1 MIKGNVLIYTH
12 TDMDGFGSNLIA
24 NYIENNY
31 EDVKFTVKN
40 LNYDQINEEILKDIR
55 DESIFTYDYIFI
67 TDISVSEETSA
78 LLNILWHSN
87 DEYDIV
93 NLELLD
99 HHESALWLNK
109 YDWCNVILTKYNRK
123 ISGTEL
129 FADSIFEDNI
139 PEDIFNLIENIK
151 LYDTWLWVENNN
163 QTPKKLNDLFLLL
176 GFEAFERRLIE
187 VNYDVNKFILKHR
200 LLLQIQQKQIDRYI
214 KGKDKNLIVKE
225 IQDRKV
231 GIVFGDK
238 YQSELGNTLAK
249 LHPELDIVAM
259 IGDTYVSYRSV
270 GDCEK
275 NNCKSFSEL
284 YGGGGHFNS
293 AGSTINKSVI
303 NNYLNELFN
312 IKK

>member
-31 EDVKFTVKN
+31 EYVKFTVKN

-67 TDISVSEETSA
+67 TDISVSEEISA

-87 DEYDIV
+87 DEYNIV

-109 YDWCNVILTKYNRK
+109 YDWCNVTLTKYNRK
-123 ISGTEL
+123 VSGTEL
-129 FADSIFEDNI
+129 FANSIFEDDI
-139 PEDIFNLIENIK
+139 PNDIFNLIENIK

-176 GFEAFERRLIE
+176 GFEAFEKRLIE
-187 VNYDVNKFILKHR
+187 VNYDVKKFILKHR
-200 LLLQIQQKQIDRYI
+200 LLLQTQQKQVDRYI
-214 KGKDKNLIVKE
+214 KSKDKNLIVKE
-225 IQDRKV
+225 IQARKV
-231 GIVFGDK
+231 GVVFADK

-249 LHPELDIVAM
+249 LHPELDIIAM
-259 IGDTYVSYRSV
+259 IGDTYVSYRSI
-270 GDCEK
+270 GDDELHS
-275 NNCKSFSEL
+275 CKTFAEL
-284 YGGGGHFNS
+284 FGGGGHPNS
-293 AGSTINKSVI
+293 AGSTIDKNAI
-303 NNYLNELFN
+303 NNYLDELFN
-312 IKK
+312 VKQ